1 MKVLLNE
8 EGYVESYALEGNLM
22 ASVECSEP
30 EDMAAFENHF
40 SAFRVR
46 DGTLLL
52 DSERLK
58 ELSNAET
65 ITAFRIQREAVCF
78 PVINRGEPW
87 YERLTD
93 QQREELQD
101 WYQAWLDVTQTLTVP
116 VKPDWIK

>member
-8 EGYVESYALEGNLM
+8 EGYVKSYALEGNLM

-30 EDMAAFENHF
+30 EDMATFENHF

-65 ITAFRIQREAVCF
+65 ITAFRIQRKAVCF

>member
-22 ASVECSEP
+22 ASVEYSEP

-40 SAFRVR
+40 AAFRVR

-78 PVINRGEPW
+78 SVINRGEPW